1 MSKKMAFVNR
11 KGQFI
16 TCIALST
23 VLTMSTAYTMT
34 QVQFANPLGGKGW
47 RVSRNPIR
55 CGLSLTIPNYGI
67 AYFEQY
73 AAKPPHFILRTW
85 DEVHRPLPAK
95 IIIKTPNWK
104 PEKPPV
110 LAGQLMVKP
119 GEYGLFLRR
128 DATLKLLTFLSQ
140 GYEPNF
146 SYRAE
151 TGFNTTVALS
161 PVGFQKPYSRY
172 QECIGNLLPFD
183 YEQVKMS
190 EFHYKEED
198 RELTDEYKEQ
208 LQRIA
213 RYVEADAQ
221 IKEIRVIGYADAN
234 GRKGYNNAISEDRAR
249 VVQKYLLKLGV
260 PKEMLYV
267 TWYGELYPI
276 ARNDTDAGRAENRR
290 VVITL
295 IKK

>member
-1 MSKKMAFVNR
+1 MAFVNH
-11 KGQFI
+11 KGQFL

-23 VLTMSTAYTMT
+23 LLTISTAYTMT
-34 QVQFANPLGGKGW
+34 QVQFANPLGAKGW

-55 CGLSLTIPNYGI
+55 CGLSLAIPNYGI

-85 DEVHRPLPAK
+85 NEVQRYLPTK
-95 IIIKTPNWK
+95 IIIKSPMWK
-104 PEKPPV
+104 PESPSFLV
-110 LAGQLMVKP
+110 GQSMVKP
-119 GEYGLFLRR
+119 GEYGLYLRR
-128 DATLKLLTFLSQ
+128 DATLRLLTFLMQ

-151 TGFNTTVALS
+151 TGFSTTVALS

-183 YEQVKMS
+183 YQQIRKSV
-190 EFHYKEED
+190 FHYEEDD
-198 RELTDEYKEQ
+198 RELTDEDKEQ
-208 LQRIA
+208 LRRIA
-213 RYVEADAQ
+213 QYVDADPQ
-221 IKEIRVIGYADAN
+221 IQAIKVIGYADAN
-234 GRKGYNNAISEDRAR
+234 GRKGYNNAISEDRAKI
-249 VVQKYLLKLGV
+249 VKKYLLKLGV
-260 PKEMLYV
+260 PKEKLHV
-267 TWYGELYPI
+267 TWVGELYPI
-276 ARNDTDAGRAENRR
+276 ARNDTDEGRAANRR

>member
-1 MSKKMAFVNR
+1 MAFGDQ

-16 TCIALST
+16 ACIALSA
-23 VLTMSTAYTMT
+23 VLTMDTGYTMT
-34 QVQFANPLGGKGW
+34 QVHFANPLGAKGW
-47 RVSRNPIR
+47 RVSRNQIR

-85 DEVHRPLPAK
+85 DEVQRFLPAK
-95 IIIKTPNWK
+95 IIVTTPNWK
-104 PEKPPV
+104 TEKPPILV
-110 LAGQLMVKP
+110 GRLMVKP
-119 GEYGLFLRR
+119 GEYGIYLRR
-128 DATLKLLTFLSQ
+128 DGALKLLAFLAQ

-146 SYRAE
+146 TYRAE
-151 TGFNTTVALS
+151 TGFNTMVTLS

-172 QECIGNLLPFD
+172 QECIGNLLPFG
-183 YEQVKMS
+183 YQQVRES
-190 EFHYKEED
+190 IFHYKED
-198 RELTDEYKEQ
+198 SGELTDEDKEQ
-208 LQRIA
+208 LRRIA

-234 GRKGYNNAISEDRAR
+234 GRKGYNNAISEERAR
-249 VVQKYLLKLGV
+249 TVEKYLLKLGV
-260 PKEMLYV
+260 PTEQLSV
-267 TWYGELYPI
+267 TWVGELYPV
-276 ARNDTDAGRAENRR
+276 ARNDTDAGRAANRR

>member
-1 MSKKMAFVNR
+1 MAFVDH
-11 KGQFI
+11 KGQFL
-16 TCIALST
+16 TSIALSAL
-23 VLTMSTAYTMT
+23 LTLSSGYSMT
-34 QVQFANPLGGKGW
+34 QMHFANPLGAKGW

-85 DEVHRPLPAK
+85 DEVQRFLPGK
-95 IIIKTPNWK
+95 IFIKAPVWK
-104 PEKPPV
+104 PEVPPA
-110 LAGQLMVKP
+110 LIGQMVVKP
-119 GEYGLFLRR
+119 GEFGLYLKRE
-128 DATLKLLTFLSQ
+128 AALKLLAFLLK

-151 TGFNTTVALS
+151 TGFTTTVALS

-183 YEQVKMS
+183 YQQIRESV
-190 EFHYKEED
+190 FHYKED
-198 RELTDEYKEQ
+198 GRDLTDAYKEQ
-208 LQRIA
+208 LRRIA
-213 RYVEADAQ
+213 RYVDADPQ

-234 GRKGYNNAISEDRAR
+234 GRKGYNNAISEERAR
-249 VVQKYLLKLGV
+249 EVKNYLLKLGV
-260 PKEMLYV
+260 PKEKLYV
-267 TWYGELYPI
+267 TWVGELDPI
-276 ARNDTDAGRAENRR
+276 ARNDTDAGRAANRR

-295 IKK
+295 VKK